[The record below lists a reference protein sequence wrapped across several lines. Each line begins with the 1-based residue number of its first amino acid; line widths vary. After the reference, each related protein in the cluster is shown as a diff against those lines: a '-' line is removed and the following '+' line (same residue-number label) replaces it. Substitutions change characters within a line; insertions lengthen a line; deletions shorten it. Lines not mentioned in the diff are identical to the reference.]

1 MKNIRLR
8 LALLLTVGFC
18 GLSSC
23 SKEDNIEPV
32 ILDNDYLEFEAQ
44 GGTQSITFTVNGG
57 DWSAWVKPSEK
68 GDWYSYTPTNGSAGK
83 HTLIVTVAP
92 NNGSDRYVTIEIN
105 SNGNYKE
112 LYIVQQGNY

>member
-8 LALLLTVGFC
+8 LALLLTVVCFS
-18 GLSSC
+18 LSSC
-23 SKEDNIEPV
+23 SKEDNVEPV

-57 DWSAWVKPSEK
+57 DWIAWVKPSEK
-68 GDWYSYTPTNGSAGK
+68 ADWYSYTPSNGSAGK
-83 HTLIVTVAP
+83 HTLSVTVEP
-92 NNGSDRYVTIEIN
+92 NRGDIRFVTIEIN

-112 LYIVQQGNY
+112 LYVVQQGNY

>member
-1 MKNIRLR
+1 MLM
-8 LALLLTVGFC
+8 AVWS

-23 SKEDNIEPV
+23 SKEDDIEPV
-32 ILDNDYLEFEAQ
+32 ILENDYLEFESN
-44 GGTQSITFTVNGG
+44 GGSQSINFTVNGG
-57 DWSAWVKPSEK
+57 DWFAWVKPSEK
-68 GDWYSYTPTNGSAGK
+68 SDWYSFTPSNGSAGK